1 MNGFLKDR
9 DIAFTDVVEDNTL
22 IRIRR
27 ERNSET
33 YLLSIDATIR
43 LLPSKKVIGDGT
55 MRVNSDSSSV
65 LSTDLTLS

>member
-1 MNGFLKDR
+1 MQNKNL
-9 DIAFTDVVEDNTL
+9 AFADVVEDDTL
-22 IRIRR
+22 IRIMR